1 MSQFMNLITSQVIPL
16 TYVDA
21 SISVVN
27 SDIILFYEN
36 TARNADFLNTS
47 VLREAFYKAL
57 EKFPVYLGYLRQR
70 ADRGLAIVID
80 KDDLNMPN
88 YLESTSDI
96 LFSDIKSSSYN
107 PRTWPAG
114 LMTTSMTPVP
124 DQATG
129 QIKMLHVHIV
139 RFRESSGVAIFISS
153 CHGVTDGTGFYSFVN
168 RWADETRALMTGVSA
183 PEIAVCFDRAVLVGD
198 PTDARAEVDNLLRV
212 SITDL
217 PPAAIALTLLSPME
231 RNKVIHSR
239 RPNADHQGCLYRIG
253 HDKLEYLR
261 DGVQKCTLDGPRL
274 SINDALSALI
284 AKTVSQAQ
292 FANTTGLID
301 QPSKSGDMAHLH
313 LTTIACDC
321 RRHLGISDMGYIG
334 NAQYMSMVTNPVE
347 RIIQATTF
355 ETLAEA
361 AIKIRH
367 AINRVQ
373 APQIRAYIDMI
384 NQHSALYMGP
394 ITRAKM
400 YGLRTTISNQSR
412 FGLYD
417 IDFGYGAADF
427 ITSRPARLASMVTIL
442 PTRPPSKDVYVS
454 ITDTPAVLESIHSNN
469 FWRRFADLV
478 Y

>member
-1 MSQFMNLITSQVIPL
+1 MQAFLPPT
-16 TYVDA
+16 T
-21 SISVVN
+21 
-27 SDIILFYEN
+27 DIVLFYEN
-36 TARNADFLNTS
+36 TGSDPDFLS
-47 VLREAFYKAL
+47 SGMLREAFYKAL
-57 EKFPVYLGYLRQR
+57 EKFPIYLGYFRQR
-70 ADRGLAIVID
+70 TDGGLAIVID

-114 LMTTSMTPVP
+114 LMTTSMFALP

-139 RFRESSGVAIFISS
+139 RFRDSSGVAIFISS
-153 CHGVTDGTGFYSFVN
+153 CHGVTDATGFYSFVN
-168 RWADETRALMTGVSA
+168 RWADETRALLTGVPA

-198 PTDARAEVDNLLRV
+198 PTDVRV
-212 SITDL
+212 EIDDLHRLSITNP
-217 PPAAIALTLLSPME
+217 PPAAIAMASLSPVE
-231 RNKVIHSR
+231 RNKAIHASTQSA
-239 RPNADHQGCLYRIG
+239 NHQGCLYRIG
-253 HDKLEYLR
+253 HNNLEYLR
-261 DGVQKCTLDGPRL
+261 DGVQKCTSDGPRL

-284 AKTVSQAQ
+284 AKTVSRVQ
-292 FANTTGLID
+292 FANMTGLID
-301 QPSKSGDMAHLH
+301 QPSKPGDISHLH

-334 NAQYMSMVTNPVE
+334 NVQYIPMVTNPVE
-347 RIIQATTF
+347 RIIQTTTF

-367 AINRVQ
+367 AINRAK
-373 APQIRAYIDMI
+373 APQIRAYFDMA
-384 NQHSALYMGP
+384 NQHPTLFMSP
-394 ITRAKM
+394 SITAKM
-400 YGLRTTISNQSR
+400 YGLRTIVSNQSR

-417 IDFGYGAADF
+417 IDFGYGTADF
-427 ITSRPARLASMVTIL
+427 ATSRPTRFASIASIL

-454 ITDTPAVLESIHSNN
+454 ITDTPAVLESISNN
-469 FWRRFADLV
+469 EFWRRFADLV